1 MDIINKLILFCLVD
15 YNNILS
21 KMNTFGLSIILTTT
35 TTTTKNKTKAS
46 ALPRI
51 ASFINIY

>member
-35 TTTTKNKTKAS
+35 TTTKNKTKAS

>member
-35 TTTTKNKTKAS
+35 TTKNKTKAS